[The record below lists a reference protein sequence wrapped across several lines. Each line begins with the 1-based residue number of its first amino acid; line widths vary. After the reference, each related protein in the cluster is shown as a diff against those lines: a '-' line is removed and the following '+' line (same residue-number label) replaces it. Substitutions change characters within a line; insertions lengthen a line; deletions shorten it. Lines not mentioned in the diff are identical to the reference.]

1 MKFLFLYRTSP
12 DPKAQ
17 PSPTEMQAGYMKW
30 KSWMA
35 KYAKE
40 ILEQPPART
49 GPKPGGAAAVCKGG
63 AVTDGPYVE
72 GKEIV
77 GGWSFIET
85 ESLESAI
92 EIAKEVPMFSSV
104 EIREV
109 TTFGL

>member
-1 MKFLFLYRTSP
+1 MKFVFLYRKSP
-12 DPKAQ
+12 DPRDQ
-17 PSPTEMQAGYMKW
+17 PSPADMQAGYTRW

-40 ILEQPPART
+40 ILEQPPARS
-49 GPKPGGAAAVCKGG
+49 GPKPGGASAVCRAG

-85 ESLESAI
+85 DSLGQAV
-92 EIAKEVPMFSSV
+92 EIAKEVPMFTSV
-104 EIREV
+104 EVIEI
-109 TTFGL
+109 TSF